1 MPDLALFSSLQNG
14 VLRPPE
20 AGLAGDFFGIGRGRG
35 GLWCNVRGSRE
46 ISPGDPPRPLF
57 VLACS
62 DGDNSK
68 GRGGGERGRRCSS
81 TTASRCA
88 CQRQLKAPG
97 RSTCRKGGATGGR
110 WADGCW
116 GLANLGAAQTRPGCT
131 LGLGGKMAPQA
142 RIFGDLLPPPAA
154 ILKHLARHMIH
165 RGACSHQPRS
175 SWVRGK
181 GQQSQSQ

>member
-1 MPDLALFSSLQNG
+1 MRDMRGSNDIGRTAIGSALMCLRKWVTQYRCVAQQARLAVVPARRASIGLLPDLALFLLLQNG
-14 VLRPPE
+14 ILRPPE

-46 ISPGDPPRPLF
+46 ISPGDPPPPLF

-68 GRGGGERGRRCSS
+68 GGGGRGRRCSS

-97 RSTCRKGGATGGR
+97 RSTCRKGDATGGR
-110 WADGCW
+110 WADG
-116 GLANLGAAQTRPGCT
+116 
-131 LGLGGKMAPQA
+131 
-142 RIFGDLLPPPAA
+142 
-154 ILKHLARHMIH
+154 
-165 RGACSHQPRS
+165 
-175 SWVRGK
+175 
-181 GQQSQSQ
+181 